1 MWRYEEAD
9 DPEYLGNIWGW
20 KFSIFGAVLLF
31 GLIGLAFLQANR
43 RGTTV
48 WEAMREA
55 PAPPADTTAP
65 RPGDRPT
72 PTGLLEGGAF
82 RAEPE

>member
-31 GLIGLAFLQANR
+31 GLIGLAFFQANR
-43 RGTTV
+43 RGTTI
-48 WEAMREA
+48 WEAVREA
-55 PAPPADTTAP
+55 PAETRDTAAP

-72 PTGLLEGGAF
+72 PAGLLEDAGF
-82 RAEPE
+82 DRKPR